1 MTAPG
6 QTGTRW
12 FRRHA
17 AATDPRLRLVCLPH
31 AGGAA
36 SFFHSWGG
44 AFGDDVEVLA
54 ARYPGRQ
61 DRIADPFLDDM
72 GTLADAV
79 SEALLPYL
87 DRPLALFGHSMGASL
102 AYEVAL
108 RLEERHGV
116 RPTGLFVS
124 GREAPHRVTPKD
136 IHLRDDEQL
145 VAEVRRLGGADAA
158 LLDDPGLRELV
169 LPAIRSDFK
178 VSGTYRAPA
187 AVPVGCP
194 VVGYVGDE
202 DPNVGV
208 TEMGR
213 WSEVATGGFSLR
225 VFPGGHFYLV
235 PERDVLIRDLTRR
248 LGLASS

>member
-6 QTGTRW
+6 STETRW

-17 AATDPRLRLVCLPH
+17 TAAEPRLRLVCLPH

-36 SFFHSWGG
+36 TFFHSWGG

-61 DRIADPFLDDM
+61 DRIADPFIDDM
-72 GTLADAV
+72 GALADAV
-79 SEALLPYL
+79 TDALPPFL
-87 DRPLALFGHSMGASL
+87 DRPIALFGHSMGASL

-108 RLEERHGV
+108 RLQDRHGV
-116 RPTGLFVS
+116 RPTALFVS

-136 IHLRDDEQL
+136 VHLRTDEQL
-145 VAEVRRLGGADAA
+145 AAEVRRLGGADAA
-158 LLDDPGLRELV
+158 LLDDPDLRDLV

-178 VSGTYRAPA
+178 VAGTYRAPA
-187 AVPVGCP
+187 ALPVGCP

-235 PERDVLIRDLTRR
+235 SERATLIRDLSGRI
-248 LGLASS
+248 GVASS